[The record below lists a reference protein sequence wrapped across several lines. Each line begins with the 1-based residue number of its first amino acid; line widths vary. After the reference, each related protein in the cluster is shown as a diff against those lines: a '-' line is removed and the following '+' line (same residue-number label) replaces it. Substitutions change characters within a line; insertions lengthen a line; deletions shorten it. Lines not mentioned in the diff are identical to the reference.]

1 MTVRLGSEVTFLN
14 VCFMAA
20 QFELAVPKRYIE
32 LSVALRDASVNKP
45 ITY

>member
-20 QFELAVPKRYIE
+20 QLELAVPKRSIE